1 VQTATL
7 VGSLVGAA
15 AVMAWRVRETQSPV
29 TARKLLL
36 PPLMMSTGFFMFVMP
51 QMRVPLLWAA
61 CAFVAGALAF
71 SYPLI
76 HTSRLV
82 RSGDVVLMQRSRAFL
97 VIIVALFALRLLLR
111 QYVEHYVSMTQ
122 TAALFFVLAFGMLLP
137 WRVAMFA
144 RYRALQGP
152 TEQPPSADRADL
164 SPAASARD

>member
-1 VQTATL
+1 MLRRAVQATTL

-15 AVMAWRVRETQSPV
+15 AVMAWRVRETQTPV

-36 PPLMMSTGFFMFVMP
+36 PPLMMSTGFFMFLMP
-51 QMRVPLLWAA
+51 EMRVPLSWAA
-61 CAFVAGALAF
+61 CAFVVGALVF

-111 QYVEHYVSMTQ
+111 QHVEQYVSMTQ

-137 WRVAMFA
+137 WRLAMFA
-144 RYRALQGP
+144 RYRALRSQ
-152 TEQPPSADRADL
+152 R
-164 SPAASARD
+164 